1 MAADTAQRDIAEC
14 DEVYRTG
21 AGGYWRA
28 AAAVAIAA
36 IVVLAAAHF
45 LSGEITMDR
54 MLIAFFFLV
63 PLVLFLVLYAVV
75 SFMVD
80 RNSRAGMCPAGIHVV
95 NWTGYQRFIP
105 WDDISSVTQVT
116 TWGVWNNRHRLMVQ
130 TGSGSPL
137 IRVRISGSRQGASAE
152 SLAEWTDLRDRII
165 RRCGFE
171 ALSDREADRE
181 LGEKPA
187 TIIERKMWA

>member
-1 MAADTAQRDIAEC
+1 MATDIADRDISEC
-14 DEVYRTG
+14 ERVYRTG
-21 AGGYWRA
+21 SGGYWRA
-28 AAAVAIAA
+28 GAA
-36 IVVLAAAHF
+36 IVIAAVVIVAAAHF

-63 PLVLFLVLYAVV
+63 PLVLFLVLYAIV

-80 RNSRAGMCPAGIHVV
+80 RNSRAGTCAEGIHVI
-95 NWTGYQRFIP
+95 NWTGYRRFIP
-105 WDDISSVTQVT
+105 WSDISAVAQTT
-116 TWGVWNNRHRLMVQ
+116 TWGIWNNRHRLMVQ

-137 IRVRISGSRQGASAE
+137 IRVRISGSRQGAAAE

-165 RRCGFE
+165 DRCDFE
-171 ALSDREADRE
+171 ELSEKQITDE

-187 TIIERKMWA
+187 TVIERKMWA